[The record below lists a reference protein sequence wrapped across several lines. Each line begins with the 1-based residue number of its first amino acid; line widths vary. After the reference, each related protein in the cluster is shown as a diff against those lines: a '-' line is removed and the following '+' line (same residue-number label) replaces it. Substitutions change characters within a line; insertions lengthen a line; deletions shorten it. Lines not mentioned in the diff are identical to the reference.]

1 MKERKDRGSSGH
13 RLRRTLVV
21 MAAVLLCLAGILAVL
36 EFRTTVT
43 AQEVVSRDRDRILA
57 EMPELALTRQEREL
71 AGSLAADN
79 EIQAAMEAGEMRELP
94 RESAL
99 RCLEDILPWDAGA
112 VSLTVS
118 GSGFYADYQSSGH
131 RVLISY
137 IDSDGDGT
145 TDLIQKYIAI
155 PVSDRNQGA
164 QEIYSLEYIVPLGL
178 ESCEKSE
185 TKRVWF
191 SWLRDLWE

>member
-1 MKERKDRGSSGH
+1 MKERTDRGSSG
-13 RLRRTLVV
+13 RRIRRTLVV
-21 MAAVLLCLAGILAVL
+21 IAAVLICLAGILAIL

-43 AQEVVSRDRDRILA
+43 TQEVVSRDRDRILA
-57 EMPELALTRQEREL
+57 EMPELALSQREREL
-71 AGSLAADN
+71 AGSLAADS
-79 EIQAAMEAGEMRELP
+79 EIQAAMEADGMRELP
-94 RESAL
+94 RETAL

-112 VSLTVS
+112 VSLSVS
-118 GSGFYADYQSSGH
+118 GSGLYADYQSGGH

-155 PVSDRNQGA
+155 PGSGRNPAA

-185 TKRVWF
+185 TKRMWF
-191 SWLRDLWE
+191 SWLRDLGE